1 MTIPDPA
8 RAAAIKATI
17 ESRVGYLHEH
27 PERARV
33 VDKAAIAVL
42 DGGLRCRL
50 STAEDPVTASDMPTQ
65 VGGDASAPTPGW
77 FMRAA
82 LAACDAT
89 TIAMR
94 AARLGVQLDTL
105 EVSVESETDSRGLLG
120 MDDSVPAG
128 PLSMTTR
135 ICIGAAGA
143 DPAQLRQIVDW
154 ALAHSP
160 VADAVKR
167 SVSVR
172 VDVRTL
178 QCS

>member
-1 MTIPDPA
+1 MIQDPA

-33 VDKAAIAVL
+33 LDKAAIAVL
-42 DGGLRCRL
+42 DSGLRCRL
-50 STAEDPVTASDMPTQ
+50 STAEGPVTASDMPTQ

-94 AARLGVQLDTL
+94 AARLGEHSQACLSVSPAPAPRATPDPTPHPTPRSSPRGGPGTL
-105 EVSVESETDSRGLLG
+105 LLLG
-120 MDDSVPAG
+120 
-128 PLSMTTR
+128 R
-135 ICIGAAGA
+135 H
-143 DPAQLRQIVDW
+143 LRV
-154 ALAHSP
+154 LHH
-160 VADAVKR
+160 R
-167 SVSVR
+167 S
-172 VDVRTL
+172 L
-178 QCS
+178 